1 MPKRPMTKRSGLL
14 FAALLLASIG
24 ALAGAMEDAEAA
36 YGREDYAGAL
46 KILRVLAAGGDA
58 TARYVIGSMY
68 GDGRGVAQ
76 DHAEAVV
83 WYRQAAERGHA
94 GAQARLGALY
104 FQGHGLRKDDVRAH
118 MWFNLGAAAGN
129 AEALRG
135 RDLVASRMK
144 PQQITRAQNLAREC
158 QESKFRDCD

>member
-1 MPKRPMTKRSGLL
+1 MLVAVQTG
-14 FAALLLASIG
+14 
-24 ALAGAMEDAEAA
+24 EDAARRMVHQHVQK
-36 YGREDYAGAL
+36 GSR
-46 KILRVLAAGGDA
+46 LAA
-58 TARYVIGSMY
+58 
-68 GDGRGVAQ
+68 
-76 DHAEAVV
+76 E
-83 WYRQAAERGHA
+83 
-94 GAQARLGALY
+94 
-104 FQGHGLRKDDVRAH
+104 QGHSLGQLSLGLMHLGGFGMSSNKLRAH

>member
-1 MPKRPMTKRSGLL
+1 
-14 FAALLLASIG
+14 
-24 ALAGAMEDAEAA
+24 
-36 YGREDYAGAL
+36 
-46 KILRVLAAGGDA
+46 
-58 TARYVIGSMY
+58 
-68 GDGRGVAQ
+68 
-76 DHAEAVV
+76 
-83 WYRQAAERGHA
+83 
-94 GAQARLGALY
+94 
-104 FQGHGLRKDDVRAH
+104 